1 MSGIKGAYHHG
12 DLRRELVAAAMDILR
27 SEGEG
32 ELTLRAVARAAGV
45 SQTAPYRHFPDKCS
59 LLAAVAETGFS
70 KLEARCEDA
79 LSATE
84 GARNRLH
91 QLGKAYVQFALDE
104 PALFRLMFSAELG
117 QFKDEY
123 PQLVAR
129 GKQVHDMMRATV
141 EDILS
146 EADAAKVELETSCVA
161 AWSLVHGLAFLLID
175 RGIKASPHQT
185 DVLVDGVTR
194 LFARGLP

>member
-1 MSGIKGAYHHG
+1 MGGTKGAYHHG
-12 DLRRELVAAAMDILR
+12 DLRRELVATATDILR
-27 SEGEG
+27 REGG
-32 ELTLRAVARAAGV
+32 DELTLRAVARAAGV
-45 SQTAPYRHFPDKCS
+45 SQTAPYRHFPDKSS

-70 KLEARCEDA
+70 KLDARCEDA
-79 LSATE
+79 LAATA

-117 QFKDEY
+117 KFKDEY
-123 PQLVAR
+123 PELVAK
-129 GKQVHDMMRATV
+129 GKRVHDLMRATV
-141 EDILS
+141 EEILS
-146 EADAAKVELETSCVA
+146 EADAAKAELETSCAA

-175 RGIKASPHQT
+175 RGIRASPHET
-185 DVLVDGVTR
+185 DALVDGVTR

>member
-1 MSGIKGAYHHG
+1 MGGTKGTYHHG
-12 DLRRELVAAAMDILR
+12 DLRRELVATATDILR
-27 SEGEG
+27 REEGD

-45 SQTAPYRHFPDKCS
+45 SQTAPYRHFPDKSS

-70 KLEARCEDA
+70 KLDARCVAA
-79 LSATE
+79 LAATK
-84 GARNRLH
+84 GARNRLQ

-117 QFKDEY
+117 TFKDEY
-123 PQLVAR
+123 PELVAR
-129 GKQVHDMMRATV
+129 GKQVHDLMRVTV
-141 EDILS
+141 EEILS
-146 EADAAKVELETSCVA
+146 EAKDATAELETSCAA

-175 RGIKASPHQT
+175 RGIKVSPHET
-185 DVLVDGVTR
+185 GVLVDGVTR